1 MKTFF
6 CFVAFA
12 VGVAGGWFGRHY
24 WESQHQVATKCPCC
38 SHCTC
43 NKADCK
49 GKDSCAD
56 RKCCGDCNCTD
67 AGCCVAPVPGCC
79 SKK

>member
-38 SHCTC
+38 SHCAC
-43 NKADCK
+43 NKTDCK
-49 GKDSCAD
+49 GSCCAD
-56 RKCCGDCNCTD
+56 KKCCADCGCTD
-67 AGCCVAPVPGCC
+67 AGCCAAPGCC